1 VLCVEEM
8 IVRQTA
14 GQQEITSSMNRP
26 LTSELIAQLQS
37 GETTSRQLVENS
49 LRRISELNGVLN
61 AFVSIDADGALAK
74 ADEIDQ
80 RRQAG
85 KPVGRLAGL
94 PVAVKDNMCTI
105 GLPTS
110 CGSRMLKDFR
120 APYDAHVVQRIQAED
135 GVMIGKLN
143 QDEFAMGS
151 STETSIYGPT
161 RNPWNADYTA
171 GGSSGG
177 SAVAVASGMV
187 PLALGSDTGGSIR
200 QPASF
205 CGVVGMKPTY
215 GRVSRYGLV
224 AFASSLDQIGPLAGD
239 AWGATLL
246 LECIAGHD
254 KRDST
259 SLNVERPDWLSQLD
273 SSLKGLRIGIADEYF
288 VEGLD
293 AEVEQSVREAI
304 RVFEAAGAEVVPV
317 SLPHSK
323 YAVAT
328 YYLVACSEASS
339 NLARYDGIH
348 YGHRAEKFS
357 DLVDLYSQSR
367 GEGFGTEV
375 KRRIMLGTYALSAG
389 YYDAYYLKAL
399 KVRRRIREDFDKAF
413 ASVDVIAGPVS
424 PTAAFRLGEKLD
436 DPLAMYLND
445 IYTISTNLAGLPGI
459 SIPCGLTKDK
469 AADRPATSGA
479 CFGRSPTAA
488 VRSSIPASNSVASR
502 TAVVCCF
509 CLHCRRAAGR
519 QPSELSIES
528 QIDYR
533 GHGEHRGSTG
543 V

>member
-1 VLCVEEM
+1 
-8 IVRQTA
+8 
-14 GQQEITSSMNRP
+14 
-26 LTSELIAQLQS
+26 
-37 GETTSRQLVENS
+37 
-49 LRRISELNGVLN
+49 
-61 AFVSIDADGALAK
+61 
-74 ADEIDQ
+74 
-80 RRQAG
+80 
-85 KPVGRLAGL
+85 
-94 PVAVKDNMCTI
+94 
-105 GLPTS
+105 
-110 CGSRMLKDFR
+110 MLKDFR
-120 APYDAHVVQRIQAED
+120 APYDAHVIQRIVAED

-259 SLNVERPDWLSQLD
+259 SLNVERPDWLNQLD
-273 SSLKGLRIGIADEYF
+273 SSLRGLRIGIADEYF

-293 AEVEQSVREAI
+293 AEVEKSVREAI

-459 SIPCGLTKDK
+459 SIPCGLTK
-469 AADRPATSGA
+469 ARLPIGLQLQAPALEEARLLRFAHQYQQATQWH
-479 CFGRSPTAA
+479 RE
-488 VRSSIPASNSVASR
+488 
-502 TAVVCCF
+502 
-509 CLHCRRAAGR
+509 
-519 QPSELSIES
+519 QP
-528 QIDYR
+528 
-533 GHGEHRGSTG
+533 
-543 V
+543 